1 MHLYD
6 QGGFIPFPPYSR
18 GWSDIEKIVQQWVMI
33 FPVFAGIISAEI
45 PLRNVLMVI
54 LLHYDLDYAILV
66 RNPRQLK
73 G

>member
-1 MHLYD
+1 MRLLKWAPRR
-6 QGGFIPFPPYSR
+6 IL
-18 GWSDIEKIVQQWVMI
+18 
-33 FPVFAGIISAEI
+33 PVFAGIISAEI

>member
-1 MHLYD
+1 
-6 QGGFIPFPPYSR
+6 
-18 GWSDIEKIVQQWVMI
+18 
-33 FPVFAGIISAEI
+33 
-45 PLRNVLMVI
+45 LMVI

>member
-1 MHLYD
+1 MEVLNL
-6 QGGFIPFPPYSR
+6 
-18 GWSDIEKIVQQWVMI
+18 VI
-33 FPVFAGIISAEI
+33 FLHILPVFAGIISAEI

-54 LLHYDLDYAILV
+54 LLYYDPELCPGLAILV